1 MQNYFITHDMISFKP
16 ISIDDRDAITACTCP
31 SRFLNCDFAFANMC
45 SWRFLYDSEFA
56 IVDGFLLIRFTVEEK
71 GRKHQVYMF
80 PVGKGDLRHIIGV
93 LEDDA
98 HANGHP
104 LWILGVTP
112 DEKNTLDSM
121 FPSEFIYLTDRDYY
135 DYIYL
140 RSDLQQL
147 KGRKYQAKRNHIN
160 KFRYKYQYTC
170 LPVTPDLV
178 PMCMELECK
187 WYRDNRT
194 EADAEA
200 LEHEHR
206 SMTFALSHFR
216 ELNLT
221 GSALCVDG
229 EIIAF
234 TYGSAINRY
243 TFGVHVEKADVRYDG
258 VFSVINLEFVS
269 RLPEQF
275 IYINREED
283 LGIPGLRQSKLSY
296 QPVILLE
303 KNTAV
308 KRR

>member
-1 MQNYFITHDMISFKP
+1 MLSFKP
-16 ISIDDRDAITACTCP
+16 ISIADREAITACTYP
-31 SRFLNCDFAFANMC
+31 GRFLNCDFAFANMC

-56 IVDGFLLIRFTVEEK
+56 IVDGFLLIRFMIEEK

-80 PVGKGDLRHIIGV
+80 PVGNGDFRHIIAL

-98 HANGHP
+98 RANGHP

-112 DEKNTLDSM
+112 DEKNVLDQM
-121 FPSEFIYLTDRDYY
+121 FPSEFIYLTERDYY

-140 RSDLQQL
+140 RNDLQEL
-147 KGRKYQAKRNHIN
+147 KGKKYQAKRNHIN
-160 KFRYKYQYTC
+160 KFSNKYRYTY

-178 PMCMELECK
+178 PKCMELECK
-187 WYRDNRT
+187 WYKDNRT
-194 EADAEA
+194 EEDAED

-206 SMTFALSHFR
+206 SMAFALSHFE
-216 ELNLT
+216 ELGLR
-221 GSALCVDG
+221 GGALCVDG

-234 TYGSAINRY
+234 TSGSAINHY
-243 TFGVHVEKADVRYDG
+243 TFGVHVEKADIRYDG
-258 VFSVINLEFVS
+258 VFTVINREFVS

-275 IYINREED
+275 RYINREED

-296 QPVILLE
+296 HPVILLE
-303 KNTAV
+303 KNTAI

>member
-1 MQNYFITHDMISFKP
+1 MLSFKP
-16 ISIDDRDAITACTCP
+16 ISIADREAITACTYP
-31 SRFLNCDFAFANMC
+31 GRFLNCDFAFANMC

-56 IVDGFLLIRFTVEEK
+56 IVDGFLLIRFMIEEK

-80 PVGKGDLRHIIGV
+80 PVGNGDFRHIIAL

-98 HANGHP
+98 RANGHP

-112 DEKNTLDSM
+112 DEKNVLDQM
-121 FPSEFIYLTDRDYY
+121 FPSEFIYLTERDYY

-140 RSDLQQL
+140 RNDLQEL
-147 KGRKYQAKRNHIN
+147 KGKKYQAKRNHIN
-160 KFRYKYQYTC
+160 KFSNKYRYTY

-178 PMCMELECK
+178 PKCMELECK
-187 WYRDNRT
+187 WYKDNRT
-194 EADAEA
+194 EEDAED

-206 SMTFALSHFR
+206 SMAFALAHFE
-216 ELNLT
+216 ELGLR
-221 GSALCVDG
+221 GGALCVDG

-234 TYGSAINRY
+234 TYGSAINHY
-243 TFGVHVEKADVRYDG
+243 TFGVHVEKADIRYDG
-258 VFSVINLEFVS
+258 VFTVINREFIS

-275 IYINREED
+275 LYINREED

-296 QPVILLE
+296 HPVILLE
-303 KNTAV
+303 KNTAI